1 MSEEKISRRGFIQ
14 TTSAV
19 AAAVGVGAC
28 KKTGEVVSE
37 KPGNKPDDTG
47 PAGTGQRARPGTS
60 EKHNPR
66 FAPPQPRKSGRSKVV
81 LVRDTDVLDDR
92 NRVRVRVLNRMLDQ
106 AVTELTGHKT
116 ADEAWQSLLRPQDV
130 LGVKSNVW
138 QYLRTPVALEKAIFD
153 RARKVG
159 IAADRIHTDDR
170 GARKSLARCTAL
182 VNARPLRSH
191 HWAGVGGLLKNY
203 IMFDAEPWKYH
214 PDSCAD
220 LGALWNLPT
229 VQGKTRLNVLV
240 MLTPLYHGR
249 GPHHFS
255 SSYLWPYKGLIV
267 SRDPVAADRVGL
279 EILRAKRKEKFGRER
294 PFATRT
300 HHVELADTRHGVG
313 VADLKRI
320 DLVTL
325 GWKEGLLLPG

>member
-1 MSEEKISRRGFIQ
+1 M
-14 TTSAV
+14 
-19 AAAVGVGAC
+19 
-28 KKTGEVVSE
+28 
-37 KPGNKPDDTG
+37 
-47 PAGTGQRARPGTS
+47 
-60 EKHNPR
+60 
-66 FAPPQPRKSGRSKVV
+66 
-81 LVRDTDVLDDR
+81 
-92 NRVRVRVLNRMLDQ
+92 
-106 AVTELTGHKT
+106 
-116 ADEAWQSLLRPQDV
+116 
-130 LGVKSNVW
+130 
-138 QYLRTPVALEKAIFD
+138 ALEKAIFA

-159 IAADRIHTDDR
+159 IGADRMHNDDR
-170 GARKSLARCTAL
+170 GARKSLAKCTAL

-229 VQGKTRLNVLV
+229 VKGKTRLNILV

-255 SSYLWPYKGLIV
+255 SAYLWPYKGLIV
-267 SRDPVAADRVGL
+267 SQDPVAADRVGL

-313 VADLKRI
+313 VADLGRI
-320 DLVTL
+320 DLVKL
-325 GWKEGLLLPG
+325 GYKEGLLLPG